1 MDEKINKRAC
11 FTGHRPEKLTRTE
24 GEIKAELEVA
34 IIEAITEG
42 YRTFITGMARGVDI
56 WAGEMVL
63 KVKKEFPAYD
73 IKLICAVPYEGFDEK
88 WDKEWSMRYQNLLKQ
103 ADLVKTLSACYNPGV
118 FQERNEWMVERS
130 SKVIAVYSGEN
141 SGTKNTLDYAQK
153 KKKKIKVIS
162 GCDLKGEY
170 AELSK
175 V

>member
-73 IKLICAVPYEGFDEK
+73 IKLICAFPYEGFDEK

-103 ADLVKTLSACYNPGV
+103 DQSLYL
-118 FQERNEWMVERS
+118 FD
-130 SKVIAVYSGEN
+130 
-141 SGTKNTLDYAQK
+141 DYE
-153 KKKKIKVIS
+153 S
-162 GCDLKGEY
+162 LF
-170 AELSK
+170 LHHLTNR
-175 V
+175 